1 MIAKDTCSEA
11 STTAVI
17 DRITR
22 DLLAQLEFQT
32 QVALVLLERAP
43 EEQRGP
49 FLERLADVRGR
60 LMRLRTQFLGHSKPA
75 LIAQRY
81 GNGS

>member
-1 MIAKDTCSEA
+1 MAAKDAPADANS
-11 STTAVI
+11 TAVI

-22 DLLAQLEFQT
+22 DLLAQLELQA

-49 FLERLADVRGR
+49 FFERLANVRGS
-60 LMRLRTQFLGHSKPA
+60 LVRLRTQLLGRRSPTLVTKR
-75 LIAQRY
+75 QV
-81 GNGS
+81 NGS